1 MTTKG
6 QLYIHT
12 ELYCVWEAKCI
23 LSLSGRQGTY
33 RDTGKQTSDE
43 S

>member
-1 MTTKG
+1 MTAKG

-23 LSLSGRQGTY
+23 LSLLYQV
-33 RDTGKQTSDE
+33 GKGHTVTQEADIG
-43 S
+43 